1 MTAPTAKQVN
11 DAEKGLQALAKVA
24 QDSGDQPVRT
34 EVHTYSDGTQVVGV
48 PPFPAK
54 SPRELEAD
62 EKRSHSPMAVPMGMK
77 QSGVVMSDLNVI
89 GLTPD
94 EAKFAAQQQITSDVL
109 SGKDPHTPNPTTSSD
124 KPVLAGTGNVI
135 SAGDVESVSL
145 STNPTAEELADLAD
159 AIEPNG
165 AKNLPATDEQ
175 KEGAAVQIVRESAG
189 AVVVPKKTAKK

>member
-11 DAEKGLQALAKVA
+11 DAERGLQALAQAA
-24 QDSGDQPVRT
+24 QTGDQPGRT
-34 EVHTYSDGTQVVGV
+34 EVHTYADGTQVVGV

-62 EKRSHSPMAVPMGMK
+62 EKRSHSPMNVPMGMK

-89 GLTPD
+89 GLTPE

-109 SGKDPHTPNPTTSSD
+109 SGKDPHTPNPTTASD

-135 SAGDVESVSL
+135 TAGDLESASIPV
-145 STNPTAEELADLAD
+145 NPTAEDLAKI
-159 AIEPNG
+159 AASIEPNG